1 MRHPY
6 KALVTGHSRGLGEAI
21 ARALLAQGIPVLG
34 LSRAGNPAL
43 VDAFDSLLVQVA
55 LDLSN
60 PAALQAWLASDGL
73 AVFGADAEGLL
84 LVNNAGSLGPV
95 APPGRQDAAALVQA
109 VNLNVSAPLL
119 LCDGVMRLGC
129 PQVRIA
135 HVSSGAA
142 RTAYPGWSV
151 YGATKAAL
159 DHHARAV
166 QQDAPPGLRISS
178 VAPGVVDTAMQTAVR
193 ASHAQ
198 DFPRLERF
206 VALKAEGHLSTPE
219 DAARRLVAHL
229 LSDAFGAEP
238 VVDVRELG

>member
-34 LSRAGNPAL
+34 LARADNPVLA
-43 VDAFDSLLVQVA
+43 DEFDSLLVQVR
-55 LDLSN
+55 LDLSD
-60 PAALQAWLASDGL
+60 PVAVLGWLEGGGL
-73 AVFGADAEGLL
+73 AVFAADADALL
-84 LVNNAGSLGPV
+84 VVNNAGSLGPV
-95 APPGRQDAAALVQA
+95 APPGRQDGAALAQA
-109 VNLNVSAPLL
+109 VSLNVSAPLL
-119 LCDGVMRLGC
+119 LCDGAMRAGC
-129 PQVRIA
+129 ASVRVA

-178 VAPGVVDTAMQTAVR
+178 IAPGVVDTAMQTAVR
-193 ASHAQ
+193 ASAPE

-206 VALKAEGHLSTPE
+206 IGLKAAGQLSTPE
-219 DAARRLVAHL
+219 AAAGRLVAHL
-229 LSDAFGAEP
+229 LSDAFGTEP
-238 VVDVRELG
+238 VVDVRELA